1 MKARECEKG
10 RKNAKDIMDKKE
22 KALGKKESEVHDGIG
37 WKMRKR
43 GWAAFMVVTSWKPF
57 PSSLAFYGPFS
68 LCHRWKKHEWTELGV
83 CGLFFLAGNWLLCV
97 FTTQVVRR
105 KVIDK
110 FLGPDVSFWPCVSWA
125 WGCVKM
131 NAFSKL
137 KKNRQWR
144 WLKLVRWSFWGLR
157 VRISR
162 SWP

>member
-1 MKARECEKG
+1 MT
-10 RKNAKDIMDKKE
+10 
-22 KALGKKESEVHDGIG
+22 ALVE
-37 WKMRKR
+37 KMRKR

-83 CGLFFLAGNWLLCV
+83 CGLLFLAGNWLLCV

-137 KKNRQWR
+137 KKTGSGDGWS
-144 WLKLVRWSFWGLR
+144 WLGGLSEVCEFESLEVDHKIR
-157 VRISR
+157 NYLGTINHSQILCSR
-162 SWP
+162 SFLAKKI